1 MVFDN
6 SYIFFFCALGVFNC
20 LLVSI
25 YFLLL
30 QKKPLLKNRLFGLLT
45 LLLSI
50 RVGKTVYMSFENS
63 SYLSLAQ
70 VGLSACFLIGI
81 SLYYYVRADL
91 EKREAIPKSWLVHF
105 GALFFIILLV
115 GLTWPYPMH
124 VEFWNTYF
132 VWFIYFTWGI
142 YILASGYE
150 LREQLHMLI
159 RYPRKSSTGHT
170 WLVLVALGNLLL
182 FTSYLVGYFW
192 LYLVE
197 MLTFSVVIYAL
208 IFYYLSRSDR
218 DSIFQDRPEKYARKR
233 ISAVEAQHLREH
245 LERLMKNEQLYK
257 NPDLKLEEL
266 SASLNISHHKLSQLL
281 NDNIGESFRNYI
293 NRHRVENAIR
303 LLQEKELFT
312 VEAIAYES
320 GFTSKSGFYT
330 TFKKITGT
338 TPANFRKQFNT

>member
-30 QKKPLLKNRLFGLLT
+30 QKEPLLKNRLFGLLA
-45 LLLSI
+45 LLLSV
-50 RVGKTVYMSFENS
+50 RVGKTVYMSFESS

-81 SLYYYVRADL
+81 SLYYYVKADL
-91 EKREAIPKSWLVHF
+91 EKRDTIPMSWLVHF
-105 GALFFIILLV
+105 GALFFIIVLV
-115 GLTWPYPMH
+115 GVTRPYPTH

-132 VWFIYFTWGI
+132 VWFIYLTWGA
-142 YILASGYE
+142 YILASGFE
-150 LREQLHMLI
+150 LRTQLYAVLRH
-159 RYPRKSSTGHT
+159 PNKSSTAHT
-170 WLVLVALGNLLL
+170 WLILVALGNLLL
-182 FTSYLVGYFW
+182 FTAYIVGYYW

-197 MLTFSVVIYAL
+197 MLTFSVVIYGL
-208 IFYYLSRSDR
+208 IFYYLSRNDR
-218 DSIFQDRPEKYARKR
+218 DSIFQNAPEKYVRKR
-233 ISAVEAQHLREH
+233 ISTAEVQRLREH
-245 LERLMKNEQLYK
+245 LEHLMQSEQLYK
-257 NPDLKLEEL
+257 NPDLKLEDL
-266 SASLNISHHKLSQLL
+266 SARLNISHHKLSQLL

-293 NRHRVENAIR
+293 NRHRVEKAIL
-303 LLQEKELFT
+303 LLQKNELFT

-330 TFKKITGT
+330 TFKKVTGT
-338 TPANFRKQFNT
+338 TPANFRKQLNP

>member
-30 QKKPLLKNRLFGLLT
+30 QKEPLLKNRLFGLLT

-50 RVGKTVYMSFENS
+50 RVGKTVYMSFESS

-70 VGLSACFLIGI
+70 VGLSACFLIGV

-91 EKREAIPKSWLVHF
+91 EKRDTLPKSWLVHF
-105 GALFFIILLV
+105 GALFFIIFLA
-115 GLTWPYPMH
+115 GLTWPYPQH

-132 VWFIYFTWGI
+132 VWFIYLTWGA
-142 YILASGYE
+142 YILASGYA
-150 LREQLHMLI
+150 LRRQLYTLI
-159 RYPRKSSTGHT
+159 RHPRKSPTGHT
-170 WLVLVALGNLLL
+170 WLVLVVLGNLLL
-182 FTSYLVGYFW
+182 FASYIVGYYW

-197 MLTFSVVIYAL
+197 MLTFSVVIYGL

-218 DSIFQDRPEKYARKR
+218 DSIFQNAPEKYARKR
-233 ISAVEAQHLREH
+233 IGNTEAQRLQDH
-245 LERLMKNEQLYK
+245 LERLMQNEQLYK
-257 NPDLKLEEL
+257 NPNLKLEEL
-266 SASLNISHHKLSQLL
+266 SANLNISHHKLSQLL
-281 NDNIGESFRNYI
+281 NDNIGESFRSYI

-303 LLQEKELFT
+303 LLRENELFT

-320 GFTSKSGFYT
+320 GFTSKSGFYS
-330 TFKKITGT
+330 TFKKVTGT
-338 TPANFRKQFNT
+338 TPANFRKRFNS